1 MTLLLLQD
9 VFYQV
14 DEQVVIV
21 GVEVSRDD
29 DDDDENYNNKDGD
42 DDDDDFA
49 LIRCL

>member
-29 DDDDENYNNKDGD
+29 DDIVVVND
-42 DDDDDFA
+42 DDDDDDDGY
-49 LIRCL
+49 R

>member
-29 DDDDENYNNKDGD
+29 DDIDVVND
-42 DDDDDFA
+42 DDDGNDVDE
-49 LIRCL
+49 